1 MCITNIK
8 ESYLDKIFIDLFSD
22 FIKNKKQYVSLVLK
36 EYKNI
41 IENHTSDLDVEEINK
56 QILVIEKQ
64 KDKLLDL
71 SIKGIIDDYEFKTR
85 NDKLNVELFNLQ
97 KQLSET
103 SKNNLEEERLKK
115 KLELIETSLNS
126 KLDIKEN
133 LAYLVNL
140 LVEKVEVEKVNG
152 DRKHIKLKIYYDFNT
167 PDIDIDLDM
176 NENNQ
181 IKSLTAKNL
190 ACARQT
196 SALKCCCVDT
206 KQSWIC

>member
-1 MCITNIK
+1 M
-8 ESYLDKIFIDLFSD
+8 
-22 FIKNKKQYVSLVLK
+22 
-36 EYKNI
+36 
-41 IENHTSDLDVEEINK
+41 
-56 QILVIEKQ
+56 
-64 KDKLLDL
+64 
-71 SIKGIIDDYEFKTR
+71 
-85 NDKLNVELFNLQ
+85 
-97 KQLSET
+97 
-103 SKNNLEEERLKK
+103 K

-206 KQSWIC
+206 KQSRVRRIRKKIRNKYFI